1 LFLISTPETTM
12 DSHLRQVFIDRP
24 RSKAGLSYCIN
35 SASLCFIHSD
45 KMVSNDQGKHVNQV
59 ENL

>member
-1 LFLISTPETTM
+1 M